1 MSLRDLTFRA
11 PLKPPPRDPAVA
23 ALRRR
28 AQTAEIQEMVL
39 TVVLGIRVVLRRR
52 AQATE
57 IKGMALEAQTAIL
70 ATQAV
75 LRHLAQTAEIKGL
88 VPEAQRLVLGT
99 QATHRTLHRAAPVPL
114 MQVQLL
120 TTKATAIKAQME
132 TVLVVVPVV
141 ALALGSKARMQTVLA
156 AARRPAKVQIQVAAQ
171 RTAAQVRHSLA
182 IAYAGDVL

>member
-11 PLKPPPRDPAVA
+11 PLKPLPRDPAVA

-28 AQTAEIQEMVL
+28 AQTAEIQVL

-75 LRHLAQTAEIKGL
+75 LRHLAQTAEVKGL
-88 VPEAQRLVLGT
+88 VPEAQWLVLGT

-114 MQVQLL
+114 TQVQLL
-120 TTKATAIKAQME
+120 TTKATVTKAQME
-132 TVLVVVPVV
+132 TVLVVAPVA
-141 ALALGSKARMQTVLA
+141 ALVLGSKARMQTVLA
-156 AARRPAKVQIQVAAQ
+156 AARRPAKVQIQVATQ